1 MLRTRLS
8 NHMEAFLVEKQRFI
22 ISIQQCELLLSNRLM
37 WQSEVKRTGYNGKE
51 DGQWYG
57 CGAGTVI
64 CVSVVYMK
72 PNKLNQCVSLP
83 KTGL

>member
-37 WQSEVKRTGYNGKE
+37 WQSEVKRTGYNGTAMVSGTAVVL
-51 DGQWYG
+51 GQ
-57 CGAGTVI
+57 
-64 CVSVVYMK
+64 
-72 PNKLNQCVSLP
+72 
-83 KTGL
+83 